1 MGKNKLEH
9 FMENVTFPHFFQPGF
24 DELTEGFELKGKWN
38 REFFENEN
46 PIIVEVGC
54 GKGEYTV
61 GLAEKYPDKNF
72 IGMDKKGARMWRG
85 AKTSLENDMLNV
97 AFVRTKVELISYF
110 FGKNEVDE
118 IWITFPEPVLKER
131 KFRKRFTSPRFL
143 HTYGQFLKP
152 DGMIHLKTDNHEF
165 FTYTLDQIK
174 EQNHKLHF
182 STFDLYNSEFEGDA
196 RNIQT
201 YYEKKYLEQG
211 MNINYLNFTLNKSKS
226 H

>member
-1 MGKNKLEH
+1 
-9 FMENVTFPHFFQPGF
+9 MENVTFPHFFQPGF

-38 REFFENEN
+38 REFFKNEN

-61 GLAEKYPDKNF
+61 GLAEKYPYKNF

-97 AFVRTKVELISYF
+97 AFVRTKIELISYF

-131 KFRKRFTSPRFL
+131 KYRKRFTSPRFL
-143 HTYGQFLKP
+143 KTYGQFLKP
-152 DGMIHLKTDNHEF
+152 AGMIHLKTDNLEF
-165 FTYTLDQIK
+165 FNYTLDQIN
-174 EQNHKLHF
+174 EQNHKLQY
-182 STFDLYNSEFEGDA
+182 STFDLYNSEFDGDA
-196 RNIQT
+196 PNIQT
-201 YYEKKYLEQG
+201 YYEKKFLEQG
-211 MNINYLNFTLNKSKS
+211 MKINYLNFTLNKSKYQ
-226 H
+226 